1 MTAIERSSPH
11 SEGALAPLVR
21 LVDGVNGLL
30 SRIPHWL
37 IASLARFSIAAVFW
51 KSGQTKVEGLAI
63 DLVQGQFQ
71 IGLPHFSSSA
81 IDLFRD
87 EYRLPVLP
95 PELAAFMAASAEHV
109 FSALILVGFATRLSA
124 TALFMMTLVIEI
136 FVYPD
141 AYPTHGVW
149 AVCLLYLM
157 SRGPGPLSLDHL
169 VKKRFG

>member
-1 MTAIERSSPH
+1 MTAIEHSSPR

-21 LVDGVNGLL
+21 LVGGVNGLL

-71 IGLPHFSSSA
+71 IGMPHFSSSA

-87 EYRLPVLP
+87 EYRVPLLP
-95 PELAAFMAASAEHV
+95 PEIAAFMAASAEHV
-109 FSALILVGFATRLSA
+109 FSALILVGLATRLSA
-124 TALFMMTLVIEI
+124 TALLLMTLVIEI

-141 AYPTHGVW
+141 AWPTHLSW
-149 AVCLLYLM
+149 AGLLLFLIA
-157 SRGPGPLSLDHL
+157 RGGGAFSLDRIARL
-169 VKKRFG
+169 P

>member
-1 MTAIERSSPH
+1 MTAIEHSPPRNA
-11 SEGALAPLVR
+11 GALVR
-21 LVDGVNGLL
+21 LIDGVVEIL
-30 SRIPHWL
+30 SNIPHWA
-37 IASLARFSIAAVFW
+37 IASLARLSIAAVFW

-71 IGLPHFSSSA
+71 LGIPHFSSSA

-87 EYRLPVLP
+87 EYKLPLLP
-95 PELAAFMAASAEHV
+95 PEVAAFMAASAEHI
-109 FSALILVGFATRLSA
+109 FSALILAGLATRLSA
-124 TALFMMTLVIEI
+124 TALLLMTLVIEV

-157 SRGPGPLSLDHL
+157 ARGPGPLSIDHL
-169 VKKRFG
+169 LKKRFG